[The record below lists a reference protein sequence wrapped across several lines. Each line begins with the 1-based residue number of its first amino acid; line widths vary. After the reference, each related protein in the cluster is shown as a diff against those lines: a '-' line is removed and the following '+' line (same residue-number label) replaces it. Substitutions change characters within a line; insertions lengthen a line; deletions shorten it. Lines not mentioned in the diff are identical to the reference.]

1 MKKIAAVIVTY
12 NRIDKLKKTVQASLS
27 EVFSDI
33 VIVNNASTDET
44 KEWLD
49 SLNDSR
55 LHIFHLSENIGGAG
69 GFYEGFKYV
78 ANVLQSDWL
87 VCYDDDAFPVQGT
100 IETFISLEVDDN
112 VASVAAAVYLPNG
125 LICQMNVPRYN
136 PFTSFNFYMDRNA
149 YEKTENTIVDMSS
162 FVGYFVRTSLI
173 QNEQHF
179 PTKDLFIYADDLI
192 YSLYWTQQGYKHLFI
207 PQLKFIHDTE
217 TLENTDE
224 GVYSPLWKV
233 YYIFRNGIELYRHMN
248 RLSVY
253 PYAVA
258 KYLQLFS
265 QIKKYPSNL
274 QDPYRKLIKMAL
286 FDGLKRDFSKSF
298 NQITTYSKNKDLP

>member
-12 NRIDKLKKTVQASLS
+12 NRIDKLKQTVHTSLL

-49 SLNDSR
+49 SVNDPR
-55 LHIFHLSENIGGAG
+55 LHILHLSENIGGAG
-69 GFYEGFKYV
+69 GFHEGFKYV
-78 ANVLQSDWL
+78 VDHLDSDWL
-87 VCYDDDAFPVQGT
+87 VCYDDDAFPVEGT
-100 IETFISLEVDDN
+100 IETFISLEFDDT
-112 VASVAAAVYLPNG
+112 VASVAAAVYLPNDS
-125 LICQMNVPRYN
+125 ICSMNVPRYN
-136 PFTSFNFYMDRNA
+136 PFTSLNFYMNQTA
-149 YEKTENTIVDMSS
+149 YKKSEPINIDMSS
-162 FVGYFVRTSLI
+162 FVGYFIKTSLI
-173 QNEQHF
+173 QAEQHF
-179 PTKDLFIYADDLI
+179 PKKDLFIYADDLI

-207 PQLKFIHDTE
+207 PQLKFIHDTK
-217 TLENTDE
+217 TLETADE

-274 QDPYRKLIKMAL
+274 QEPYRKLIKMAL

-298 NQITTYSKNKDLP
+298 NQITIYSKNKDLP